1 MMKVKRGIIFL
12 IIIIISS
19 ALIDNIKNNIYAR
32 VNVNINT
39 RNVTNVGVSIY
50 NFNDPYL
57 SQVKQ
62 SLEDIQNKN
71 ENTVK
76 FTFLDGK
83 NDQSIQN
90 ENIDYFLNNDY
101 DLLLLNLHDTNG
113 HVIENVVNKVKQINK
128 PLILF
133 NIEPLTIQP
142 VLKSYNKAIILSK
155 DFTQSGILQGKTL
168 INEWNNN
175 RRDIDKNNDYVMQYI
190 MLVGENNNTAALQ
203 RTKYS
208 ILAINNA
215 GIKTQELASKVCNWD
230 QDCGKNSI
238 ENLFMAFGNKIEA
251 IIANNDD
258 MAIGAVEALQKYG
271 YNTGDKS
278 KYIPVVGVDGISK
291 AKELVNKGA
300 MSGTVIQ
307 DPNELAN
314 ALYTVGM
321 SLVYN
326 RDPLDGTN
334 YVFNA
339 TGNTIE
345 MPYYEYIK

>member
-1 MMKVKRGIIFL
+1 MMKFKKIIIFL
-12 IIIIISS
+12 IVLIISA
-19 ALIDNIKNNIYAR
+19 ALMDNIKNNIYAR
-32 VNVNINT
+32 VNLTTNT
-39 RNVTNVGVSIY
+39 RKVTNVGVSLF

-83 NDQSIQN
+83 GNQSIQD
-90 ENIDYFLNNDY
+90 ENINNLVNDDY

-113 HVIENVVNKVKQINK
+113 HVIENVVNESKQKNK

-133 NIEPLTIQP
+133 NIEPSNIQP

-155 DFTQSGILQGKTL
+155 DFTQSGILQGKIL
-168 INEWNNN
+168 VNEWNNN
-175 RRDIDKNNDYVMQYI
+175 RRNIDKNNDYVMQYI
-190 MLVGENNNTAALQ
+190 MLVGENNNTGALEQ
-203 RTKYS
+203 AKYS
-208 ILAINNA
+208 TLTINNA
-215 GIKTQELASKVCNWD
+215 GIKTQELASKVCNWN
-230 QDCGKNSI
+230 QDCSENYI
-238 ENLFMAFGNKIEA
+238 ENLFLRYGDKIEA

-278 KYIPVVGVDGISK
+278 KYIPVVGIDGIPK
-291 AKELVNKGA
+291 AKELVNKGI

-321 SLVYN
+321 NLVYN
-326 RDPLDGTN
+326 RDPLNGTN
-334 YVFNA
+334 YIFDK

-345 MPYYEYIK
+345 IPYYEYIK

>member
-1 MMKVKRGIIFL
+1 MMKSKKIIIFL
-12 IIIIISS
+12 IVIIISA
-19 ALIDNIKNNIYAR
+19 ALMDNIKNNIYAR
-32 VNVNINT
+32 VNLTTNT
-39 RNVTNVGVSIY
+39 RKVTNVGVSIY

-62 SLEDIQNKN
+62 SLEDIQSKN

-76 FTFLDGK
+76 FTFLDSK
-83 NDQSIQN
+83 DDQSIQD
-90 ENIDYFLNNDY
+90 ENINNLVNGDY

-113 HVIENVVNKVKQINK
+113 HVIENVVNESKQKNK

-133 NIEPLTIQP
+133 NIEPLITPP

-155 DFTQSGILQGKTL
+155 DVIQSGILQGKIL
-168 INEWNNN
+168 VNEWNNN
-175 RRDIDKNNDYVMQYI
+175 RRNIDKNNDYVLQYI

-203 RTKYS
+203 RTKNS
-208 ILAINNA
+208 ILTINNA
-215 GIKTQELASKVCNWD
+215 GIKTQELASKVCNWN
-230 QDCGKNSI
+230 QDCGENSI
-238 ENLFMAFGNKIEA
+238 ENLFLSYGDKIEA
-251 IIANNDD
+251 IIANNDA

-278 KYIPVVGVDGISK
+278 KYIPVVGIDGIPK
-291 AKELVNKGA
+291 AKELVNKGI

-321 SLVYN
+321 NLVYN

-334 YVFNA
+334 YIFDEK
-339 TGNTIE
+339 GNTIE